1 MRNFKISK
9 KLGVTFSIIIAVVIV
24 ISAVSIFGLV
34 NALNKYESF
43 YSGPYQVTNHAMD
56 MRRNIQAYAKNIGY
70 SMMVEDSQKTAEYL
84 DDARESLT
92 NLEEGVAFVKENFE
106 GDASLI
112 AGYEAALNSVQAER
126 TEVSELAQANKNA
139 QASELY
145 FSAVNPKLLEAQEYL
160 TQISDTAKEQADSD
174 YASVTRMSIIVIVSV
189 FILVIVVLA
198 GTILLALYI
207 TRSLTA
213 PINELDKA
221 AEQMSEGDF
230 NVALTYES
238 QDELGNLANSMKK
251 MVTVT
256 RDIIEDTSR
265 GLKEV
270 AAGNLNIAPRVEYI
284 GIYEAMETALK
295 GIIINLSETMRK
307 INDTAE
313 QVSAGSDQMAGNAQG
328 LAEGATEQAGAVEEL
343 QATITD
349 VAVQVNNNA
358 KESKTAY
365 EKAKEVEK
373 NAEVSSREMEQMT
386 EAMQKI
392 SETSSQISEIIAE
405 IEEIASQTNLLSL
418 NASIEA
424 ARAGEAGRGFAVVA
438 GQIGKLAEDSASSA
452 VKTREL
458 IENSI
463 SQVEIGNKL
472 TKETA
477 RALEEVIQGVQE
489 ISQSVDKT
497 NAASGQQAEA
507 INQIQL
513 GIEQISGVVQS
524 NSAAA
529 QETSASSEELS
540 AQATNLTDLTGQ
552 FKLLEMNA

>member
-34 NALNKYESF
+34 NALNKYEAF
-43 YSGPYQVTNHAMD
+43 YSGPYQITNYAMD

-70 SMMVEDSQKTAEYL
+70 SMMVEDSQKTTGYL
-84 DDARESLT
+84 DDARESLA
-92 NLEEGVAFVKENFE
+92 NLEEGAAFVKENFK
-106 GDASLI
+106 GDSSLI
-112 AGYEAALNSVQAER
+112 TSYEEALNSVQAQR
-126 TEVSELAQANKNA
+126 TEVAELAQANQNA
-139 QASELY
+139 AASELY
-145 FSAVNPKLLEAQEYL
+145 FSVVNPKLLEAQEYL
-160 TQISDTAKEQADSD
+160 TEISDTAKEQADSD
-174 YASVTRMSIIVIVSV
+174 YTSVTRMSIIVIVAV
-189 FILVIVVLA
+189 FILVIVVLT
-198 GTILLALYI
+198 GTVMLALYI

-251 MVTVT
+251 MVAVT
-256 RDIIEDTSR
+256 KDIIEDTSR

-284 GIYEAMETALK
+284 GVYEEMEDALK

-349 VAVQVNNNA
+349 VAMQVNNNA
-358 KESKTAY
+358 KESKSAY

-489 ISQSVDKT
+489 ISQSVDRT